1 MSLAMQ
7 HPAKETRTEPR
18 LGPEPC
24 VHPTAD
30 VADSVLGPYTEIHEN
45 CRVLESAL
53 GAYSYLSEGCD
64 VAHAEVGRFVSVA
77 ALVRIGPTNHPTWRA
92 AQHHFTYRSGK
103 YGFGEDDELL
113 FEWRRAQRTVIGH
126 DVWIGHGA
134 IILPGVRVGH
144 GAVVAA
150 GAVVSRDV
158 APYAVVGGVP
168 ARFIKER
175 FSAAVGERFVR
186 LGWWDWPH
194 GTLALALD
202 DFRRLDA
209 EAFLD
214 KYEKTRE

>member
-1 MSLAMQ
+1 MQ
-7 HPAKETRTEPR
+7 HPAKENRAEPR

-30 VADSVLGPYTEIHEN
+30 VSDSMLGPYVEILEH
-45 CRVLESAL
+45 CRVLESAF

-77 ALVRIGPTNHPTWRA
+77 ARVRIGPTNHPTWRA
-92 AQHHFTYRSGK
+92 AQHHFTYRSDR
-103 YGFGEDDELL
+103 YGFGEDEEWL
-113 FEWRRAQRTVIGH
+113 FEWRRAQRTVIGS

-175 FSAAVGERFVR
+175 FPAAVGERFVR

-194 GTLALALD
+194 EALALALE

-214 KYEKTRE
+214 KYEKARG